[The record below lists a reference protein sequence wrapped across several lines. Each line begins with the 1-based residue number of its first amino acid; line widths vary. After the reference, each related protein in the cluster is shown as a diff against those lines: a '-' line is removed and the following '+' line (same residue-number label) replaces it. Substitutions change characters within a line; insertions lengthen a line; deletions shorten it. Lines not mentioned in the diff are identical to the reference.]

1 MQKLNFTT
9 FLNKICRELRKIRET
24 DWLSCKNHKTKKK
37 KIFEAFLSW
46 GSTFWNRSKYA
57 ISKFW
62 RSKLVCSMEKG
73 SEYKTRGG
81 EKS

>member
-9 FLNKICRELRKIRET
+9 FLNKICRELRKYGRQIG
-24 DWLSCKNHKTKKK
+24 LVVKIMKQKK

-62 RSKLVCSMEKG
+62 RSKLICSMEKG